1 MTQVKRGDIV
11 RVTFPNPEDTF
22 DGEFESPHPAIVLQ
36 NTSANNK
43 LRSTIVIPVTSGSD
57 PHHLREVQL
66 IPENDGVENDS
77 IALLPK
83 ISCVSIQ
90 GRIKDENDDEAAWRE
105 GEISGEAINEI
116 EQKLSY
122 LLEI

>member
-1 MTQVKRGDIV
+1 VTRVERGDIV
-11 RVTFPNPEDTF
+11 RVSFPNPEDTF

-57 PHHLREVQL
+57 THHLREVQL
-66 IPENDGVENDS
+66 TPEHDGVENDS

-90 GRIKDENDDEAAWRE
+90 GRIKDESDDEAAWKE
-105 GEISGEAINEI
+105 GQVSGETMNEI
-116 EQKLSY
+116 ETKLSY
-122 LLEI
+122 LLAI

>member
-1 MTQVKRGDIV
+1 MTRVERGDIV
-11 RVTFPNPEDTF
+11 RVSFPNPEDTF

-57 PHHLREVQL
+57 THHLREVQL
-66 IPENDGVENDS
+66 APEHDGVENDS
-77 IALLPK
+77 IALLHK

-90 GRIKDENDDEAAWRE
+90 GRIKDESDDEAAWKE
-105 GEISGEAINEI
+105 GQVSGETMNEI
-116 EQKLSY
+116 ETKLSY
-122 LLEI
+122 LLAI

>member
-1 MTQVKRGDIV
+1 VTQVKRGDIV
-11 RVTFPNPEDTF
+11 RVTFPSPEDTF

-43 LRSTIVIPVTSGSD
+43 LRSTVVIPVTSGSD
-57 PHHLREVQL
+57 PHHLREVRL
-66 IPENDGVENDS
+66 TPERDGVENDS

-90 GRIKDENDDEAAWRE
+90 GRIKDESDNEAAWRE